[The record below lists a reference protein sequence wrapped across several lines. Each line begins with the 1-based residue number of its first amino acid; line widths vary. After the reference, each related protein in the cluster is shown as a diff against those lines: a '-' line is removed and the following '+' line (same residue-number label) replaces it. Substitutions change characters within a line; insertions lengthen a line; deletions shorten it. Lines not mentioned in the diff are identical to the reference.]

1 VVKKEG
7 RGRSSTWF
15 LFLKKRNRVSAGK
28 EYNTIENGTAKNGR
42 V

>member
-1 VVKKEG
+1 MV
-7 RGRSSTWF
+7 SIS
-15 LFLKKRNRVSAGK
+15 KKRNRVSAGK